1 MAAMMSGQYVL
12 PLSNPL
18 LTIPFMLCAIFF
30 CLAVI
35 PNALS
40 RAQSPKPL
48 TQVRLDLPALFR
60 NSPAAAVGVFLAG
73 VLAGAWSNMAP
84 VFGTELGFSTASIA
98 TLLVATMA
106 GGMVFQYPLGR
117 LSDRIDRR
125 MVMTGIGAMGVAVA
139 TAAIGISS
147 TTPAVLFFFAFLLGG
162 MIYPAYSLAVAHA
175 NDFADAADFV
185 KISGGML
192 ILYGVGTMGGPLFAA
207 FLMENYGA
215 MGIFVATGSAH
226 AAYAAY
232 TLYRTTRRQ
241 SLPAEIRDDFQST
254 PLARTQTPA
263 TFALDPRAEV
273 ANEIATA
280 QHDDEEGFPPEGG
293 EPVRET
299 AG

>member
-1 MAAMMSGQYVL
+1 
-12 PLSNPL
+12 
-18 LTIPFMLCAIFF
+18 
-30 CLAVI
+30 
-35 PNALS
+35 
-40 RAQSPKPL
+40 
-48 TQVRLDLPALFR
+48 
-60 NSPAAAVGVFLAG
+60 
-73 VLAGAWSNMAP
+73 
-84 VFGTELGFSTASIA
+84 
-98 TLLVATMA
+98 MA

-232 TLYRTTRRQ
+232 TLYRTCLLYTSPSPRDRQ
-241 SLPAEIRDDFQST
+241 KSRMPSSA
-254 PLARTQTPA
+254 
-263 TFALDPRAEV
+263 
-273 ANEIATA
+273 
-280 QHDDEEGFPPEGG
+280 
-293 EPVRET
+293 
-299 AG
+299 